1 MGRIDIRVRPA
12 HPADALAMAEIHVAT
27 WCTDY
32 RGFAP
37 DDYLA
42 ALSIS
47 DESRIYLDIIR
58 GAGTAGFIAEG
69 ADGRAQGI
77 STCGPFRDEG
87 YRLDGRYS
95 GEIYNLYVLPE
106 GRNTGV
112 GRELVRAAARYLLSR
127 EMTSMMLWT
136 FDRFASNT
144 FYPKLG
150 GRVVGRRQAMI
161 GTGRVND
168 LAFGWEDAAVVMD
181 G

>member
-12 HPADALAMAEIHVAT
+12 RPADAPVMAKIHVET
-27 WCTDY
+27 WRNDY

-47 DESRIYLDIIR
+47 DESRVYLDIIR
-58 GAGTAGFIAEG
+58 GAGTAGFIAEDLSG
-69 ADGRAQGI
+69 CALGL

-87 YRLDGRYS
+87 YLLDGRYS

-106 GRNTGV
+106 GRKAGA
-112 GRELVRAAARYLLSR
+112 GRELVRAAALDLLSR
-127 EMTSMMLWT
+127 GMSSMMLWT
-136 FDRFASNT
+136 FDKYASNT
-144 FYPKLG
+144 FYPRLG

-168 LAFGWEDAAVVMD
+168 LAFGWEDAAVVVK